1 MTVKVIGIFYATA
14 TAFGQDPVGTV
25 CYNSATETPSA
36 HNEEGPSMHGMLVSG
51 YAKPLV
57 SYLIAALIA
66 VSAFAMP
73 AEAMLLPSAPQTQ
86 ASAPGDRSVDLA
98 LLQRTLESR
107 VLQQHL
113 MDYGLTPEQAFER
126 LSALPDEQ
134 VHQLASRIDA
144 LQAGGRGRHENEVLL
159 IALIIL
165 LVLLIIIIVQHPA
178 EADAR
183 A

>member
-1 MTVKVIGIFYATA
+1 M
-14 TAFGQDPVGTV
+14 
-25 CYNSATETPSA
+25 N
-36 HNEEGPSMHGMLVSG
+36 GMLVSH
-51 YAKPLV
+51 YTKPLA

-66 VSAFAMP
+66 ISAFAAP
-73 AEAMLLPSAPQTQ
+73 AEAMLLPAVPSAPAT
-86 ASAPGDRSVDLA
+86 ATADRSSDLA
-98 LLQRTLESR
+98 LIQRTLESR

-165 LVLLIIIIVQHPA
+165 LVLLIIIIVQNPA